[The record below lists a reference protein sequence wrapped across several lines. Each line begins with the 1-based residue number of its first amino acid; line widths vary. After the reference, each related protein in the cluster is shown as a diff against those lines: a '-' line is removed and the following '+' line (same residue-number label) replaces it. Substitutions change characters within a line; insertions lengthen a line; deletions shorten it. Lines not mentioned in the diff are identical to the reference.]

1 MIELLN
7 CLSQRRGEKEKMII
21 KIGKRKLKELKLRYE
36 EYKDWCR
43 SANIKYVNFK
53 EWLLR

>member
-1 MIELLN
+1 
-7 CLSQRRGEKEKMII
+7 MII